1 MAQNAPRNVGRYLT
15 SEEAVE
21 LARIQADNSVIGYAL
36 MTMDGDEIES
46 SGAWKSMLAPVFAN
60 VFDMADQLG
69 TEFGSGGNHIV
80 RNRFQILVL
89 VAFLARLEGDL
100 VLARPNVVPGRMLG
114 PTTRQR

>member
-60 VFDMADQLG
+60 VFDLADQLG
-69 TEFGSGGNHIV
+69 TEFGEEEDCPVIFAESPDFEVAGIV
-80 RNRFQILVL
+80 LTSAKAVILK
-89 VAFLARLEGDL
+89 RKQKKTGEGL
-100 VLARPNVVPGRMLG
+100 RSVG
-114 PTTRQR
+114 